1 MSTIKCEP
9 GIGKK
14 EKILNYRVLIEK
26 VKEKQQNTLSI
37 NEPSRR
43 QYLKASHL
51 LLQ

>member
-26 VKEKQQNTLSI
+26 VKEKQQNTLS